1 MKLYDGFD
9 HALLG
14 AVERCGSEPIAVY
27 DHSMMVSMLCAR
39 DGMTL
44 QDAHEYIEYN
54 IIGGWIGDDTP
65 WILTLRPQEILAYAD
80 QM

>member
-14 AVERCGSEPIAVY
+14 AVERCGSDPVAVY
-27 DHSMMVSMLCAR
+27 DFNMMAAMLCAR

-44 QDAHEYIEYN
+44 QEAHEYIEYN
-54 IIGGWIGDDTP
+54 CLGAWIGDDTP
-65 WILTLRPQEILAYAD
+65 WILTVLPQEIKAYED